1 MLHPLLSGKLHNND
15 KWPQDK
21 LPYRRHIIQETETG
35 KRDKCTS
42 MYFIENNQAIASKF
56 TFTKK
61 TFKVLLVGLKHKLP
75 KNWLV
80 G

>member
-1 MLHPLLSGKLHNND
+1 MTEKYFQTSLVVRGDTVLHPLLSGKLHNND

-42 MYFIENNQAIASKF
+42 MYFIENHQAIASF
-56 TFTKK
+56 SS
-61 TFKVLLVGLKHKLP
+61 P
-75 KNWLV
+75 
-80 G
+80 